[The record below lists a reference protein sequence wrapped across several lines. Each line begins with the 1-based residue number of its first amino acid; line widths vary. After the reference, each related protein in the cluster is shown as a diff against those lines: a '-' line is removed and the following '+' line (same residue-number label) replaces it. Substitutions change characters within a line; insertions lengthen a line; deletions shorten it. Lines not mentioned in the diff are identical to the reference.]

1 MPMSKKE
8 YLERMAKM
16 KEIRDKASKIRN
28 EESKDLHIP
37 KGMTKKQ
44 FKFLEQMKNMQ
55 RLRRL
60 GSELRS
66 NPSSKKKD
74 TETNPSQH
82 NSRFSVKYW

>member
-16 KEIRDKASKIRN
+16 KELRDKASNIRN
-28 EESKDLHIP
+28 KDSKDRQIP

-44 FKFLEQMKNMQ
+44 FEFLEQMKNMQ

-60 GSELRS
+60 GTELRTNTS
-66 NPSSKKKD
+66 RKKKD
-74 TETNPSQH
+74 TETKSNQP
-82 NSRFSVKYW
+82 NSRFSVKY